1 MYNLGPVIRALMAER
16 VATAVAVL
24 TLAVGI
30 GASTAVFT
38 VISSIVLR
46 PLPVT
51 EPEHLARLYLGRPS
65 GGRLGLSRLAGDRRP
80 LRRGVRRGVRVEP
93 HAVRGRRGG

>member
-1 MYNLGPVIRALMAER
+1 MRSVVRTLLAEKA
-16 VATAVAVL
+16 ATGVAVL

-46 PLPVT
+46 
-51 EPEHLARLYLGRPS
+51 RCR
-65 GGRLGLSRLAGDRRP
+65 
-80 LRRGVRRGVRVEP
+80 
-93 HAVRGRRGG
+93 